1 MTLDEAIRH
10 AERVV
15 TFCEVQASGRDPHS
29 PKFESNIVRN
39 LMKCAEMHKQLAEWL
54 KELKQLKEQEPC
66 EDAVSRSD
74 VIALIRNTN
83 YKHLFYV
90 ARGISQKAFEDL
102 LNGTQALP
110 HVKPVACIAEV
121 KFNKEDM
128 QKIVDEKMKELKVMA
143 GDIVTCKDCKYNT
156 KNGKFTAVC
165 DMGHRFRMR
174 EPSTFYC
181 ADAEMRE
188 K

>member
-1 MTLDEAIRH
+1 MMTLDEAIRH

-39 LMKCAEMHKQLAEWL
+39 LMKCAEEHKQLAKWL

-66 EDAVSRSD
+66 EDAVNRKD
-74 VIALIRNTN
+74 VFDMIEQIQDAGGFIGYNT
-83 YKHLFYV
+83 Y
-90 ARGISQKAFEDL
+90 SEAFDRVD
-102 LNGTQALP
+102 NMP
-110 HVKPVACIAEV
+110 SVRPVSCIAKVE
-121 KFNKEDM
+121 FNKEGM
-128 QKIVDEKMKELKVMA
+128 QKIVDEKVKEIKTMA
-143 GDIVTCKDCKYNT
+143 GDRVTCSDCKYNT
-156 KNGKFTAVC
+156 KNGC
-165 DMGHRFRMR
+165 GMGHRFRMR

-181 ADAEMRE
+181 ADGERRE